1 MEITLHGWRAIG
13 TCRRASSKEKKE
25 KKRDNSTNLTNLWT
39 FLWKQTTKAL
49 NPPPPKKKAAHQS
62 VSGTWMPSHP
72 HLLL

>member
-1 MEITLHGWRAIG
+1 MGGALLEPVGVLLQ
-13 TCRRASSKEKKE
+13 KKKK

-49 NPPPPKKKAAHQS
+49 NPPQKKTKTKAAHQS